1 MQEEEGEEEEE
12 EMGDSGDAILAHLQT
27 GDTTRED
34 QSHLETGEGGD
45 PSPLATGGGH
55 LETDVGPGIIVP
67 VPREI
72 GEVLPPIDVRD
83 GGGGTVPLI
92 ILLMSEAVHH
102 TTVTAICLLYV
113 RGPRRT
119 RGGLR
124 RIGGPRK
131 EGRGPRR
138 RGKVPPV
145 IDTRKIRN
153 TKVVRRNTREET
165 VAAHPMRTD

>member
-1 MQEEEGEEEEE
+1 MPPLLYSNRSRVRSRSPGRRYAGRGREEEEEEE

-34 QSHLETGEGGD
+34 QSHLETGEGGG
-45 PSPLATGGGH
+45 PTPLATGGGH

-92 ILLMSEAVHH
+92 ILLMSEGSSSYDSDSD
-102 TTVTAICLLYV
+102 LSPV
-113 RGPRRT
+113 RKGSEKDK
-119 RGGLR
+119 RGSEKDRGSKK
-124 RIGGPRK
+124 GRK
-131 EGRGPRR
+131 GSE
-138 RGKVPPV
+138 KE
-145 IDTRKIRN
+145 RKSSSSHRH
-153 TKVVRRNTREET
+153 KKK
-165 VAAHPMRTD
+165 